1 MTTTQEIIKLSLH
14 DAFVKTLMK
23 VRSLNV
29 ILSDMYVQILE
40 EEENTTVTIYDDADN
55 EILKSAVD
63 GWDEWKESI
72 GNGDI
77 TDAAIGLFTDVV
89 FNTDLLDLFNDMEYN
104 GPFSLLLVDK
114 NMEVISEILTID
126 NENIVI
132 GDEFWE
138 KMDKELDEFYEKL
151 MSDIRT
157 K

>member
-1 MTTTQEIIKLSLH
+1 MIKLSLH
-14 DAFVKTLMK
+14 DAFVKALMK

-63 GWDEWKESI
+63 GWDEWKESLS
-72 GNGDI
+72 NGDI
-77 TDAAIGLFTDVV
+77 TDAVIGLFTNVV

-104 GPFSLLLVDK
+104 GPFSLLLVDN

>member
-1 MTTTQEIIKLSLH
+1 MTTTQEMIKLSLH
-14 DAFVKTLMK
+14 DAFVKALMK

-63 GWDEWKESI
+63 GWDEWKESLS
-72 GNGDI
+72 NGDI
-77 TDAAIGLFTDVV
+77 TDAVIGLFTNVV

-104 GPFSLLLVDK
+104 GPFSLLLVDN